1 MRTWLVTGASR
12 GFGFEI
18 ARQALELGDNVVA
31 TARRPEEISA
41 VLTSAR
47 LLALPL
53 DVTDEAAA
61 LRTVDAAVDRFGGI
75 DVLVNNAGRGL
86 LGAVEEASD
95 AEVRAVYD
103 TNVFGLL
110 AVTRAVLP
118 VLRRQRTGRV
128 INISSVGG
136 FSGSPGWGIY
146 NSTKFAVEGLS
157 EAMRVELAP
166 LGVDVTIVE
175 PGMFRTDFLDD
186 SSLHTAAS
194 IIEDY
199 RDTAGQTRGRPAEYN
214 QRQLGDPVKA
224 AAAIITVA
232 TAEKPPLRVQ
242 LGADSVARVEAKLAL
257 VADELAQWR
266 DLAVSTAHEGQ

>member
-31 TARRPEEISA
+31 TARRPEEISS
-41 VLTSAR
+41 VLTRDR

-118 VLRRQRTGRV
+118 VLRRQR
-128 INISSVGG
+128 
-136 FSGSPGWGIY
+136 SG
-146 NSTKFAVEGLS
+146 
-157 EAMRVELAP
+157 
-166 LGVDVTIVE
+166 
-175 PGMFRTDFLDD
+175 
-186 SSLHTAAS
+186 
-194 IIEDY
+194 
-199 RDTAGQTRGRPAEYN
+199 
-214 QRQLGDPVKA
+214 
-224 AAAIITVA
+224 
-232 TAEKPPLRVQ
+232 
-242 LGADSVARVEAKLAL
+242 RVEAKLAQ

-266 DLAVSTAHEGQ
+266 DLAVSTAYEEQ